1 MESSVAS
8 VLLIETQAPL
18 MRLMAWFLLEAGF
31 EVTKAEGV
39 DDGLL
44 KVAERH
50 PAVII
55 FNTGIDCARKSDAIH
70 QLRGAS
76 PQSRILDVSDISDA
90 SHRPKPLLN
99 TGADAY
105 LSLPLDADDL
115 VDCVKG

>member
-1 MESSVAS
+1 MAS

-18 MRLMAWFLLEAGF
+18 MRLTAWFLLEAGF

-44 KVAERH
+44 KVAEGR
-50 PAVII
+50 PTVII
-55 FNTGIDCARKSDAIH
+55 FNTGIDRASKAHAIH
-70 QLRGAS
+70 QLRDAS
-76 PQSRILDVSDISDA
+76 PQSRILDVMDA
-90 SHRPKPLLN
+90 PDVTEHSQHVVN

-115 VDCVKG
+115 VDCVKGLAG

>member
-1 MESSVAS
+1 
-8 VLLIETQAPL
+8 
-18 MRLMAWFLLEAGF
+18 MRLTAWFLLEAGF

-39 DDGLL
+39 DDGLMR
-44 KVAERH
+44 VAERH

-55 FNTGIDCARKSDAIH
+55 FNTGMDSVRKTHAIS

-76 PQSRILDVSDISDA
+76 PQSRILDVSDVSEIL
-90 SHRPKPLLN
+90 HPKQLT

-115 VDCVKG
+115 IDCVKVLAG

>member
-1 MESSVAS
+1 MAS

-18 MRLMAWFLLEAGF
+18 MRLTAWFLLEAGF

-39 DDGLL
+39 DDGLS
-44 KVAERH
+44 KVAERQ

-55 FNTGIDCARKSDAIH
+55 FNTGVDCAQKTDAIH
-70 QLRGAS
+70 QLRDAS
-76 PQSRILDVSDISDA
+76 PQSRILDVSDVSDA
-90 SHRPKPLLN
+90 ADHPKHALN

-115 VDCVKG
+115 VDCVKSLAG

>member
-1 MESSVAS
+1 MAS

-18 MRLMAWFLLEAGF
+18 MRLTAWFLLEAGF

-50 PAVII
+50 PSVII
-55 FNTGIDCARKSDAIH
+55 FNTGIDRARKTHAIH
-70 QLRGAS
+70 QLRDAS
-76 PQSRILDVSDISDA
+76 PQSRILDVSDVSEA
-90 SHRPKPLLN
+90 TERPQHLRR

-115 VDCVKG
+115 VDCVKGLAG

>member
-1 MESSVAS
+1 VAS

-18 MRLMAWFLLEAGF
+18 MRLTAWFLLEAGF

-44 KVAERH
+44 KVAETR
-50 PAVII
+50 PSVII
-55 FNTGIDCARKSDAIH
+55 FNTGIDGVRKTQAIS
-70 QLRGAS
+70 QLRDAS
-76 PQSRILDVSDISDA
+76 PQSHILDVSDVPETSDHPK
-90 SHRPKPLLN
+90 HRVN

-115 VDCVKG
+115 VDCVKGLAG

>member
-1 MESSVAS
+1 MAS

-18 MRLMAWFLLEAGF
+18 MRLTAWFLLEAGF

-44 KVAERH
+44 KVAEGR
-50 PAVII
+50 PSVII
-55 FNTGIDCARKSDAIH
+55 FNTGIDRARKSVAIQ
-70 QLRGAS
+70 QLRDAS
-76 PQSRILDVSDISDA
+76 PQSRILDVSDVSDA
-90 SHRPKPLLN
+90 ADSPKRLLN

-115 VDCVKG
+115 VDCVKSLAG